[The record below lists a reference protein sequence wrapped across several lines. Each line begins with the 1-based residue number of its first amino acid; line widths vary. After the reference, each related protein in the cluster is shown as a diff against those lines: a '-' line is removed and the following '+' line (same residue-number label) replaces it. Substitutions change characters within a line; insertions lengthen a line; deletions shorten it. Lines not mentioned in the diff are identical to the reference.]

1 MSNSIEPAI
10 DIDFL
15 NGIDIG
21 IGIDF
26 SDFGTIDIGIDIDF
40 LAFGKLTLVLT
51 LTFFRFDVNGVKT
64 HQSLSVLSIIKG
76 NAPPNPHQNQ

>member
-15 NGIDIG
+15 NGID

-51 LTFFRFDVNGVKT
+51 LTFF
-64 HQSLSVLSIIKG
+64 
-76 NAPPNPHQNQ
+76 